1 MNVPAPSFIVH
12 RSSFVSGRPA
22 EMGAKRGLPERSVM
36 RHDSHYVEE
45 LTKRSGRHIGTML
58 PLEFIEAN
66 AEQPRT
72 QLGNIEELA
81 ASIREKGVLE
91 PILVRVI
98 GPNRYQIIS
107 GERRYRAAT
116 LAGLDEI
123 PAIELDVDDK
133 EQLEIAL
140 IENIQRKD
148 LTAFEEAEG
157 LYVLQ
162 QKFGYTHEKISQVI
176 GKSRTTVTETLLI
189 NDIPDR
195 IRLMCREAGISN
207 KSVLVQVARAS
218 SEEAMEQV
226 VRAFAAGELSR
237 EDLRKQT
244 AKPEPK
250 KAGRPKNFTY
260 ALKDK
265 SLPFTLNLAFKK
277 PNVEK
282 GEVIE
287 AVRELL
293 KRLESE

>member
-1 MNVPAPSFIVH
+1 MTN
-12 RSSFVSGRPA
+12 
-22 EMGAKRGLPERSVM
+22 MAKRGLPERSVM

-58 PLEFIEAN
+58 PLEFIEPN

-81 ASIREKGVLE
+81 ASVREKGVLE

-189 NDIPDR
+189 NEIPDR

-207 KSVLVQVARAS
+207 KSVLVQVARAN

-244 AKPEPK
+244 AKPEAK

-265 SLPFTLNLAFKK
+265 SLPFTLNLAFRK

-282 GEVIE
+282 TEVIE

-293 KRLESE
+293 KRLESEQ

>member
-1 MNVPAPSFIVH
+1 M
-12 RSSFVSGRPA
+12 
-22 EMGAKRGLPERSVM
+22 AKRGLPERSGM
-36 RHDSHYVEE
+36 RHDSHYVDE
-45 LTKRSGRHIGTML
+45 LTKRSGRHIGMML
-58 PLEFIEAN
+58 PMHLVEPN
-66 AEQPRT
+66 ADQPRT

-91 PILVRVI
+91 PILVRAI
-98 GPNRYQIIS
+98 APNRYQIIS

-116 LAGLDEI
+116 MAGLDEI
-123 PAIELDVDDK
+123 PAIELDVDDR

-148 LTAFEEAEG
+148 LTPFEEAEG
-157 LYVLQ
+157 FWALQ

-195 IRLMCREAGISN
+195 IRAMCREAVISN
-207 KSVLVQVARAS
+207 KSVLVQVARAG

-226 VRAFAAGELSR
+226 VRAYGAGELSR

-244 AKPEPK
+244 AAKTETK
-250 KAGRPKNFTY
+250 KAGRPKNYVF
-260 ALKDK
+260 ALRDK
-265 SLPFTLNLAFKK
+265 SLPFTVNLAFRK
-277 PNVEK
+277 PNVPKTE
-282 GEVIE
+282 IID

-293 KRLESE
+293 RRLESDS

>member
-1 MNVPAPSFIVH
+1 M
-12 RSSFVSGRPA
+12 
-22 EMGAKRGLPERSVM
+22 AKRGLPERTGM

-45 LTKRSGRHIGTML
+45 LTRRSGRHIGSML
-58 PLEFIEAN
+58 PLQFIEPN

-81 ASIREKGVLE
+81 ASVREKGVLE
-91 PILVRVI
+91 PILVRQI
-98 GPNRYQIIS
+98 APNRYQIIS

-140 IENIQRKD
+140 VENIQRKD

-157 LYVLQ
+157 FYVLQ
-162 QKFGYTHEKISQVI
+162 QKFNYTHEKIAQVI

-195 IRLMCREAGISN
+195 IRAMCREAGISN
-207 KSVLVQVARAS
+207 KSVLVQVARAG
-218 SEEAMEQV
+218 SEEAMEKV
-226 VRAFAAGELSR
+226 VRRFAAGELSR
-237 EDLRKQT
+237 EELRKQT

-250 KAGRPKNFTY
+250 KAGRPKNYVF

-265 SLPFTLNLAFKK
+265 SLPFTVNLTFKK

-282 GEVIE
+282 KEVIA

-293 KRLESE
+293 RRLETE

>member
-1 MNVPAPSFIVH
+1 M
-12 RSSFVSGRPA
+12 
-22 EMGAKRGLPERSVM
+22 AKRGLPERSGM

-45 LTKRSGRHIGTML
+45 LTRRSGRHIGSML
-58 PLEFIEAN
+58 PLELIEPN

-91 PILVRVI
+91 PILVRQI
-98 GPNRYQIIS
+98 APNRYQIIS
-107 GERRYRAAT
+107 GERRYRAAS

-123 PAIELDVDDK
+123 PAIELDVDDR

-140 IENIQRKD
+140 VENIQRKD
-148 LTAFEEAEG
+148 LTPFEEAEG
-157 LYVLQ
+157 FALLQ

-176 GKSRTTVTETLLI
+176 GKSRTTITETLLI

-195 IRLMCREAGISN
+195 IRVMCREAGISN
-207 KSVLVQVARAS
+207 KSVLVQVSRAN
-218 SEEAMEQV
+218 SEEAMEKL
-226 VRAFAAGELSR
+226 VRSFGAGEMSR

-244 AKPEPK
+244 ATKPEPK
-250 KAGRPKNFTY
+250 KAGRPKNYVF

-265 SLPFTLNLAFKK
+265 ALPFTLNLAFKK

-293 KRLESE
+293 RRLENER

>member
-1 MNVPAPSFIVH
+1 
-12 RSSFVSGRPA
+12 
-22 EMGAKRGLPERSVM
+22 M

-45 LTKRSGRHIGTML
+45 LTRRSGRHIGSML
-58 PLEFIEAN
+58 PLELIEPN

-81 ASIREKGVLE
+81 ASVREKGVLE
-91 PILVRVI
+91 PILVRQI
-98 GPNRYQIIS
+98 APNRYQIIS
-107 GERRYRAAT
+107 GERRYRAAS

-123 PAIELDVDDK
+123 PAIELDVDDR

-148 LTAFEEAEG
+148 LTPFEEAEG
-157 LYVLQ
+157 FALLQ

-176 GKSRTTVTETLLI
+176 GKSRTTITETLLI

-195 IRLMCREAGISN
+195 IRAMCREAGISN
-207 KSVLVQVARAS
+207 KSVLVQVARAG
-218 SEEAMEQV
+218 SEEAMEKL
-226 VRAFAAGELSR
+226 VRSLGAGEMSR
-237 EDLRKQT
+237 DDLRKQT
-244 AKPEPK
+244 TTGKP
-250 KAGRPKNFTY
+250 KAGRPKNYVY

-277 PNVEK
+277 PNVDK
-282 GEVIE
+282 REVID

-293 KRLESE
+293 RRLENET

>member
-1 MNVPAPSFIVH
+1 MSN
-12 RSSFVSGRPA
+12 
-22 EMGAKRGLPERSVM
+22 KRGLPERSVM

-58 PLEFIEAN
+58 PLQFIEPN

-189 NDIPDR
+189 NEIPDR

-207 KSVLVQVARAS
+207 KSVLVQVARAN

-244 AKPEPK
+244 ATRPEPK

-282 GEVIE
+282 TEVIE

-293 KRLESE
+293 KRLESEG

>member
-1 MNVPAPSFIVH
+1 M
-12 RSSFVSGRPA
+12 
-22 EMGAKRGLPERSVM
+22 AKRGLPERSGM

-45 LTKRSGRHIGTML
+45 LTRRSGRHIGMML
-58 PLEFIEAN
+58 PLQFIEPN

-81 ASIREKGVLE
+81 ASVREKGVLE
-91 PILVRVI
+91 PILVRQI
-98 GPNRYQIIS
+98 AANRYQIIS

-123 PAIELDVDDK
+123 PAIELDVDDR

-148 LTAFEEAEG
+148 LTPFEEAEG
-157 LYVLQ
+157 FALLQ

-176 GKSRTTVTETLLI
+176 GKSRTTITETLLI

-195 IRLMCREAGISN
+195 IRVMCREAGISN
-207 KSVLVQVARAS
+207 KSLLVQVARAG
-218 SEEAMEQV
+218 SEGAMEKL
-226 VRAFAAGELSR
+226 VRSLGAGELSR
-237 EDLRKQT
+237 DDLRKQT
-244 AKPEPK
+244 AAKQEPK
-250 KAGRPKNFTY
+250 KAGRPKNYVY

-265 SLPFTLNLAFKK
+265 ALPFTLNLAFRK

-282 GEVIE
+282 REIID

-293 KRLESE
+293 RRLEKEA

>member
-1 MNVPAPSFIVH
+1 
-12 RSSFVSGRPA
+12 
-22 EMGAKRGLPERSVM
+22 MGAKRGLPERSVM

-58 PLEFIEAN
+58 PLEFIEPN

-98 GPNRYQIIS
+98 APNRYQIIA

-123 PAIELDVDDK
+123 PAIELDVDEK

-189 NDIPDR
+189 NEIPDR

-244 AKPEPK
+244 AAKPEPK

-265 SLPFTLNLAFKK
+265 SLPFTLNLAFRK

-282 GEVIE
+282 TEVIE

-293 KRLESE
+293 KRLESEN

>member
-1 MNVPAPSFIVH
+1 
-12 RSSFVSGRPA
+12 
-22 EMGAKRGLPERSVM
+22 M
-36 RHDSHYVEE
+36 RHDLHYVDE
-45 LTKRSGRHIGTML
+45 LTRRSGRHIGTML
-58 PLEFIEAN
+58 PLQFIEPN

-81 ASIREKGVLE
+81 ASVREKGVLE
-91 PILVRVI
+91 PILVRQL
-98 GPNRYQIIS
+98 GANRYQIIS

-116 LAGLDEI
+116 MAGLDEI
-123 PAIELDVDDK
+123 PAIELDVDDR

-195 IRLMCREAGISN
+195 IRAMCREAGISN
-207 KSVLVQVARAS
+207 KSVLVQVARAG

-237 EDLRKQT
+237 DDLRKQT
-244 AKPEPK
+244 ASKPEPK
-250 KAGRPKNFTY
+250 KAGRPKNYVF

-265 SLPFTLNLAFKK
+265 SLPFTLNLAFRK
-277 PNVEK
+277 PNVDK
-282 GEVIE
+282 SEVID

-293 KRLESE
+293 RRLEAE

>member
-1 MNVPAPSFIVH
+1 MS
-12 RSSFVSGRPA
+12 
-22 EMGAKRGLPERSVM
+22 AKRGLPERSVM

-45 LTKRSGRHIGTML
+45 LTTRSGRHIGTML
-58 PLEFIEAN
+58 PLQFIEPN

-162 QKFGYTHEKISQVI
+162 QKFGYTHEKISHVI

-207 KSVLVQVARAS
+207 KSVLVQVARAN

-244 AKPEPK
+244 ATRPEPK

-282 GEVIE
+282 AEVIE

-293 KRLESE
+293 KRLESEGSESE